1 MRRSDSYSIL
11 YGIVSLLSFLSISY
25 GIFEWYNLES
35 QEIQR
40 VVEEARSAESDARE
54 EARLEREKRE
64 SAEKKAKKEKKK
76 RKQAERELEEER
88 LRVSKDRWRVD
99 GDITYSDE
107 DFE

>member
-40 VVEEARSAESDARE
+40 VVDEARS
-54 EARLEREKRE
+54 EASAAKKEAHEEREKRE

-76 RKQAERELEEER
+76 RKRAERELEDER
-88 LRVSKDRWRVD
+88 SRIAKDRWD
-99 GDITYSDE
+99 GGEELSYSGE
-107 DFE
+107 ESE